1 MSEGRSSLPGMS
13 DYFLV
18 TQTRGPAYDS
28 ARPRREQAGWDEHAA
43 FMNALVADGSIAL
56 GGPVGDV
63 NEDDVLLVMDVPS
76 EACARDRLAGDPWVG
91 TVLAIKQIQPW
102 SVWLRGP
109 HWAAPTGR
117 RRQRPAEAGGT

>member
-1 MSEGRSSLPGMS
+1 MS

-18 TQTRGPAYDS
+18 TQTRGPAYEP

-43 FMNALVADGSIAL
+43 FMEALVADGSVVL

-63 NEDDVLLVMDVPS
+63 NGDDVLLVMDLPG
-76 EACARDRLAGDPWVG
+76 EADIRARLAQDPWAG
-91 TVLAIKQIQPW
+91 SVLAIKQIQPW

-109 HWAAPTGR
+109 D
-117 RRQRPAEAGGT
+117 RQRQGAVH

>member
-1 MSEGRSSLPGMS
+1 MS

-18 TQTRGPAYDS
+18 TQTRGPAYDP

-43 FMNALVADGSIAL
+43 FMDALAAGGSIVL

-63 NEDDVLLVMDVPS
+63 NSDDALLVMDVPS
-76 EACARDRLAGDPWVG
+76 EADARARLAGDPWAD
-91 TVLAIKQIQPW
+91 TVLSIKQIQPW

-109 HWAAPTGR
+109 RWEAQAA
-117 RRQRPAEAGGT
+117 AH